1 MNPEELL
8 EGYRR
13 AHGHP
18 TKAMMTGTSIRR
30 HPGSFKAFCSVFK
43 PKSVLDY
50 GCGKG
55 YQYTEHKIHEEANI
69 PMPTLYDPAVKGLHR
84 KPTGQYDSVICTDVM
99 EHIHPDD
106 CDTTLIEI
114 FSYAKQSVF
123 FTISCNPA
131 KKYFEDGTNYH
142 VNCKPEEWWFA
153 TIKRLK
159 PAHLSIWLIFPS
171 FQGIIKYDKEEN
183 TR

>member
-1 MNPEELL
+1 MNPQELL

-69 PMPTLYDPAVKGLHR
+69 PMPTLYDPAVRGLHI

-106 CDTTLIEI
+106 CDATLTRNIQLCKTKCI
-114 FSYAKQSVF
+114 FYYIVQS
-123 FTISCNPA
+123 
-131 KKYFEDGTNYH
+131 
-142 VNCKPEEWWFA
+142 CKETF
-153 TIKRLK
+153 
-159 PAHLSIWLIFPS
+159 
-171 FQGIIKYDKEEN
+171 
-183 TR
+183 